1 MVDAP
6 DLGSGAARR
15 ESSSLSRRT
24 IQAFVAQLDRAQYY
38 GYWGWEFESLRV
50 YIMELWR
57 SWCARWT
64 ENPKEMVRFRQVP
77 LKSYTMSVIIEKINK
92 WFRDNYDIKVDYSTM
107 TITIKKKNNE

>member
-24 IQAFVAQLDRAQYY
+24 IHAFVAQLDRAQYY

-64 ENPKEMVRFRQVP
+64 ENPKECSSILTGSTSIVFHGLKIFKVNEFRMNG
-77 LKSYTMSVIIEKINK
+77 S
-92 WFRDNYDIKVDYSTM
+92 
-107 TITIKKKNNE
+107 